1 MTVSA
6 ERVLSVNVGRIA
18 TVTYRGKPVATGID
32 KSAVEGRVL
41 LGRIGFEGD
50 EQADRSVHGGHER
63 AAYVYSADSYEW
75 WAGQLGRRLPPGQF
89 GENLTVSGV
98 LDADVRAGDVL
109 RVGEAVVAVT
119 GPREPCFKLGIRMGD
134 PGFVRRFLLADR
146 VGFYARVLEEG
157 TVGAGDAVERLASDP
172 EAPAIA
178 EIHRLYAHARDDV
191 DALRRAADSPA
202 VTEDWRG
209 WMRKQIARVEG
220 AMERASA

>member
-1 MTVSA
+1 MTASA
-6 ERVLSVNVGRIA
+6 GHERVLSVNVGRIG

-41 LGRIGFEGD
+41 LRRLGFEGD
-50 EQADRSVHGGHER
+50 EQADPSVHGGHER

-75 WAGQLGRRLPPGQF
+75 WAEQLGRRLPPGQF

-98 LDADVRAGDVL
+98 LDADVL

-119 GPREPCFKLGIRMGD
+119 GPREPCFKLGVRMGD

-172 EAPAIA
+172 QAPAIA

-191 DALRRAADSPA
+191 DALWRAADSPA
-202 VTEDWRG
+202 VTEGWRD

-220 AMERASA
+220 ARERASA